1 MNSSIISSP
10 ETRNGL
16 LLGAAVCAALM
27 IITAAYYLTRNQIL
41 DTEHKQLQIYLAQ
54 LLVKDSF
61 DNDPSTDTVLVSDI
75 VLGTNEPMPVYRAR
89 ANNEPV
95 AAVITAVT
103 PAAYN
108 GPISYLIG
116 LSYSGEIIALRVT
129 KHNETPG
136 LGDDIE
142 AKRSNWIRSFE
153 QLNPALMAESEWQV
167 KKDGGQF
174 DQFTGATITPRT
186 LVRSVYLVSQWY
198 ANNRE
203 ALFSNSTSLLIKGDG
218 MKLKE

>member
-1 MNSSIISSP
+1 MSSSIISST

-16 LLGAAVCAALM
+16 VLGSAVCVALL
-27 IITAAYYLTRNQIL
+27 IITAAYYLTRDQIL
-41 DTEHKQLQIYLAQ
+41 DTEHKQLQTHLAQ

-61 DNDPSTDTVLVSDI
+61 DNDPSTDTVLVSDD

-89 ANNEPV
+89 ANSKPV

-108 GPISYLIG
+108 GPIRYLIG

-142 AKRSNWIRSFE
+142 AKRSDWIRSFE
-153 QLNPALMAESEWQV
+153 QLNPALMAESQWQV

-186 LVRSVYLVSQWY
+186 LVRSVYRVSQWY

-203 ALFSNSTSLLIKGDG
+203 ALFSNSASLIIEGNRIKL
-218 MKLKE
+218 ME